1 MSMKLLALFESFIN
15 PFKKH
20 PDEAPPKT
28 LFAFYWHYV
37 KQVKWVFAGLLFVG
51 FFVSILEI
59 ALFSYIGQ
67 VVDMVE
73 SVDSLGALW
82 ETYSGKFIWMLIVIM
97 LLRPI
102 ASLIHNLF
110 LNQALTTN
118 FTSMIR
124 WQQHRYV
131 LKQSVGFFHNSLS
144 GGIAN
149 RIMNTGQAIRNS
161 VIMTT
166 DSMWRVIIYAITTVV
181 LFFEVNIWLTVPIL
195 LWIVAYILL
204 MIYFLPRTRYRSH
217 QSAKTRS
224 KLMGHIVDSY
234 SNIVT
239 LKLFSHSD
247 KNEEDAR
254 KMMREQTDAALYST
268 KLSTGMDFSLTMI
281 NTLLIVATV
290 VLSLYLW
297 GASLISAGA
306 IAFTISLVVRI
317 NTMSTWVM
325 RVVSHIFEDIGSV
338 QDGIKVIAQSRE
350 VMDQPNAGTID
361 TVEGE
366 IEFKSVN
373 FSYHPAKP
381 IYTDFNIHIRAG
393 EKIGLVGPSGAGK
406 TTLTQILLRL
416 YDIQQGEILIDGV
429 NIRTLTQDSLRAQ
442 IGVVT
447 QEPTLFHRSIRDN
460 LLYGNVDATD
470 EMLFEALKQTKADQ
484 FVRELVDQYGNRGL
498 DALVGESGV
507 KLSGGQRQRIAIARV
522 LLKNAPILILDEA
535 TSALDSESEAVIQE
549 NLELLM
555 AGKTVIAIA
564 HRLSTIAKMDR
575 LIVMDQGEI
584 VEMGTH
590 EALISADGLYAQF
603 WRQQASNPMSD
614 KDKKLDK

>member
-1 MSMKLLALFESFIN
+1 MKLTTIFESFIN
-15 PFKKH
+15 PFKNH
-20 PDEAPPKT
+20 PDKTPPST

-37 KQVKWVFAGLLFVG
+37 KQVKWVFAGLLVIG

-73 SVDSLGALW
+73 SVETIDQLW
-82 ETYSGKFIWMLIVIM
+82 AKYSGTFIWMLVVIL
-97 LLRPI
+97 LLRPL
-102 ASLIHNLF
+102 ASLLHNLF
-110 LNQALTTN
+110 INQALTTN

-131 LKQSVGFFHNSLS
+131 LKQSINFFHNSLS
-144 GGIAN
+144 GGIAS
-149 RIMNTGQAIRNS
+149 RVMNTGQAIRNS
-161 VIMTT
+161 VIMST

-181 LFFEVNIWLTVPIL
+181 LFLEVNFWLALPIILWITGYIIL
-195 LWIVAYILL
+195 LS
-204 MIYFLPRTRYRSH
+204 YFLPRTRRRSH
-217 QSAKTRS
+217 KSAKTRS

-239 LKLFSHSD
+239 LKLFSHGTKD
-247 KNEEDAR
+247 EHDAR
-254 KMMREQTDAALYST
+254 TIMREQTDAALHST
-268 KLSTGMDFSLTMI
+268 KLSTGMDFSLTML
-281 NTLLIVATV
+281 NSLLIASTV
-290 VLSLYLW
+290 IIAIYLW

-306 IAFTISLVVRI
+306 IAFTISLVIRI

-338 QDGIKVIAQSRE
+338 QDGLKVIAKERE
-350 VMDQPNAGTID
+350 VMDLPNAKD
-361 TVEGE
+361 LQDVKGE
-366 IEFKSVN
+366 ILFKEVD
-373 FSYHPAKP
+373 FSYHPEKP
-381 IYTDFNIHIRAG
+381 IYQKFNLHIQAG

-416 YDIQQGEILIDGV
+416 YDINSGQIMIDGK
-429 NIRTLTQDSLRAQ
+429 NIREVTQDSLRHN

-460 LLYGNVDATD
+460 LLYGRQDATD
-470 EMLFEALKQTKADQ
+470 EMLFEALQKTKADQ

-549 NLELLM
+549 NLEILM
-555 AGKTVIAIA
+555 QGKTVIAIA

-575 LIVMDQGEI
+575 LIVMDQGKI
-584 VEMGTH
+584 VEIGTH
-590 EALISADGLYAQF
+590 DALIKNNGIYASF
-603 WRQQASNPMSD
+603 WEKQASMSTTN
-614 KDKKLDK
+614 